1 MKTRRVVF
9 VAVIVDWYG
18 EAMTERE
25 RETVEEREED
35 VDDADDL
42 AALVPKMLTRGE
54 PVDTGNDPRR
64 AERVWC
70 GRRPRDCVRRR
81 RGNTRPFWLGLH
93 WIRSGRKRASG
104 C

>member
-1 MKTRRVVF
+1 MVKTRRVVF
-9 VAVIVDWYG
+9 VAVLVDGDG

-54 PVDTGNDPRR
+54 PVEMGNND
-64 AERVWC
+64 EE
-70 GRRPRDCVRRR
+70 
-81 RGNTRPFWLGLH
+81 
-93 WIRSGRKRASG
+93 SGESLV
-104 C
+104 